1 MKLQKFRWSK
11 VYESNEE
18 ELNQW
23 LSARNIAA
31 KRVSVEAFDSL
42 ESQGKDAETTIWCAE
57 GSLTFGLE
65 GATLSIQAGD
75 GLRIP
80 AKLPFSMN
88 AGMVGYVLY
97 QA

>member
-18 ELNQW
+18 ELIEW
-23 LSARNIAA
+23 LAARSVTA
-31 KRVSVEAFDSL
+31 KRLSVEAFDSSSF
-42 ESQGKDAETTIWCAE
+42 EGSNTETTIWCAE
-57 GSLTFGLE
+57 GSLTFRMGDSS
-65 GATLSIQAGD
+65 LSIQAGD

-80 AKLPFSMN
+80 ISTPFSMD

-97 QA
+97 QE